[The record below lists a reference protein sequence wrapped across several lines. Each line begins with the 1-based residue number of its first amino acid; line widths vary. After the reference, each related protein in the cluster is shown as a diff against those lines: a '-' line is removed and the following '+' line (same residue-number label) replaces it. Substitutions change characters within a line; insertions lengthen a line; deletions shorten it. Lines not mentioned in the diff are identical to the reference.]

1 MDSLNSEFD
10 YIILDLDNTL
20 YDEYNFIELCIS
32 DFLIKIN
39 YNDIKINNWK
49 KDFRI
54 FYKKNGNNKIF
65 DNFIQNRFDVSK
77 IYLNIFLSSLRNENL
92 NSLDILMFPGVKQ
105 FLNLFQNK
113 ISIVTD
119 GNIKQQIKKIKILKL
134 ETFISKDKIFC
145 SDIYNGKS
153 TEEFKLFITEELKI
167 NKTAR
172 GIVIGDNPK
181 SDGVL
186 AKNLNFQYYNINE
199 NNSFF
204 RKYM

>member
-39 YNDIKINNWK
+39 HNDIKTNNWK

-77 IYLNIFLSSLRNENL
+77 TYLNIFLSSLRNENI
-92 NSLDILMFPGVKQ
+92 NSFNILLFPGVKQ

-204 RKYM
+204 REYM

>member
-39 YNDIKINNWK
+39 HNDIKTNNWK

-77 IYLNIFLSSLRNENL
+77 IYLNIFLSSLRNENI
-92 NSLDILMFPGVKQ
+92 NSFDILLFPGVKQ

-153 TEEFKLFITEELKI
+153 TEEFKLFISEELKI

-204 RKYM
+204 REYM

>member
-39 YNDIKINNWK
+39 HCDIKINNWK

-54 FYKKNGNNKIF
+54 FYKKHGNNKIF
-65 DNFIQNRFDVSK
+65 DNFIQNRFDVTK
-77 IYLNIFLSSLRNENL
+77 IHLYTFLSSLRNENL
-92 NSLDILMFPGVKQ
+92 NSLDILLFPGVKQ
-105 FLNLFQNK
+105 FLNLFKNK

-119 GNIKQQIKKIKILKL
+119 GNIKQQIKKTKKLKL
-134 ETFISKDKIFC
+134 ETFISKDKIFY

-153 TEEFKLFITEELKI
+153 TEEFKLFITKELKI